1 MVALC
6 IPDEDEDEVPAP
18 RVPEDKEEE
27 VLWRP
32 PKKDDVGGVLAVKH
46 LHARRP
52 GRVRNPSPIS
62 PSRSRILHE
71 HTFWHARWDT
81 QIDQDA

>member
-1 MVALC
+1 
-6 IPDEDEDEVPAP
+6 
-18 RVPEDKEEE
+18 
-27 VLWRP
+27 
-32 PKKDDVGGVLAVKH
+32 VKH